1 MDRIAGM
8 EMGWNGQDCHY
19 GDECEWGWAEMRIDR
34 IARMEMG
41 RDGQDCW
48 DGDWTG
54 MGKGRDGIGMG
65 WAGIGRDG
73 RRADIGCDWDVPGW
87 TGFLGLA

>member
-48 DGDWTG
+48 DGDG
-54 MGKGRDGIGMG
+54 PFSKK
-65 WAGIGRDG
+65 
-73 RRADIGCDWDVPGW
+73 P
-87 TGFLGLA
+87 